1 MNQNIPLKLRIAGHF
16 SDGLLHGVDDIFTAL
31 SPEYGR
37 ERQFTRETIDNH
49 LKSLCV
55 VGIIKDAEAML
66 DGDDR
71 LIVTYRI
78 SDFGRMK
85 IRKAF

>member
-1 MNQNIPLKLRIAGHF
+1 MNSKIPLKLRIAGYF
-16 SDGLLHGVDDIFTAL
+16 CDGLPHDVDDIFTAL
-31 SPEYGR
+31 GPEYGR
-37 ERQFTRETIDNH
+37 ERQFTRREIENH

-55 VGIIKDAEAML
+55 VGIIKDTEALL
-66 DGDDR
+66 DDDDR
-71 LIVTYRI
+71 LVVTYRI